1 MINIYLFDILC
12 AFSWNK
18 KEVARMYGVE
28 NFQNSLQMYVYTHC
42 GIPEVH
48 NKYYNIQVYEVVKK
62 LVVDK

>member
-1 MINIYLFDILC
+1 
-12 AFSWNK
+12 
-18 KEVARMYGVE
+18 MYGVE